1 MHRRCASGA
10 NFSMVCA
17 ASLLTMLSALPSE
30 VNISTMLAWF
40 QLRRSQRQAESI
52 MQVVFT
58 YIGANLPETMTVV
71 LLSGWLAWSATAARH
86 PPQDATGTMTKRCG
100 ASGLHI
106 FISSAY
112 QAKTSVSVVCDVWWQ
127 ATIVSALI
135 KEIQVCFSFIVFAYQ
150 HSFWSDM

>member
-1 MHRRCASGA
+1 
-10 NFSMVCA
+10 MVCA

-71 LLSGWLAWSATAARH
+71 LLSGWLA
-86 PPQDATGTMTKRCG
+86 
-100 ASGLHI
+100 
-106 FISSAY
+106 
-112 QAKTSVSVVCDVWWQ
+112 
-127 ATIVSALI
+127 
-135 KEIQVCFSFIVFAYQ
+135 
-150 HSFWSDM
+150 